1 MAAELFSMRRSCQ
14 SPGSGCAAALVNV
27 IGVGVAIVLRQ
38 QFAWGP
44 IVSLIPTTLGTLGVA
59 MLLAK
64 DDAPI
69 AAEQTADGE

>member
-1 MAAELFSMRRSCQ
+1 MRLGWRFLI
-14 SPGSGCAAALVNV
+14 PLALVNV

-59 MLLAK
+59 MFLAK
-64 DDAPI
+64 DDAPT
-69 AAEQTADGE
+69 AAAHLLDGE